1 MGELSQ
7 RQATQLSKL
16 NWPSTGIS
24 RYNPIIG
31 YIQKFGK
38 YYVKNILKL
47 SHLLARR
54 SFTTSKAELNL
65 Y

>member
-7 RQATQLSKL
+7 RQATHLSKL

-31 YIQKFGK
+31 YTQKFGK
-38 YYVKNILKL
+38 YYVKN
-47 SHLLARR
+47 
-54 SFTTSKAELNL
+54 
-65 Y
+65 